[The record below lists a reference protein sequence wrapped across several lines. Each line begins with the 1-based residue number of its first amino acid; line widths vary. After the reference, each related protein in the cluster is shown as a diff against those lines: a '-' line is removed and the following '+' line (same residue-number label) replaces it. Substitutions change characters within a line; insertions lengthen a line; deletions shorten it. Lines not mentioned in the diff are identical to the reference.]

1 MLNQDFPLRNVLV
14 ALPRPPLP
22 AFARRLGPVG
32 RHFRLIF
39 SSSSSLSLPTTKTLQ
54 SSKASSNFF
63 FLLFSLVSRLWPL
76 ELLLL
81 SNPREKKEKN
91 FTLSL
96 PPLYPRK
103 SDRLPKFPFDLFRL
117 EPVEQNVHRGI
128 HRDPTGLARRK
139 RLKDAGL
146 EDARGAVLK
155 GKEER

>member
-1 MLNQDFPLRNVLV
+1 VLNQDFPLRNILV

-39 SSSSSLSLPTTKTLQ
+39 SSSSLSLPTKTLQ

-63 FLLFSLVSRLWPL
+63 FLLFLSLVSRLWPL

-96 PPLYPRK
+96 PRVPRK

-146 EDARGAVLK
+146 EDARG
-155 GKEER
+155 RF